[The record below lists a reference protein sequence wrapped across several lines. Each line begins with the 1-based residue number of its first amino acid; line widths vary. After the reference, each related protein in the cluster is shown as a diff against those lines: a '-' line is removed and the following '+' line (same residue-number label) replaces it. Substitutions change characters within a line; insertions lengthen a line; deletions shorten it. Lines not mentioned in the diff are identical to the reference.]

1 MAEPPK
7 RDATRP
13 NFVGDTFRHD
23 SANFPTFKVNVP
35 APTRPAAAATPKAQA
50 QAPAAKPKGG
60 A

>member
-7 RDATRP
+7 KPT
-13 NFVGDTFRHD
+13 TSTYRHD

-35 APTRPAAAATPKAQA
+35 APTKSAAVSPPKVQA
-50 QAPAAKPKGG
+50 PAPAAKPKG

>member
-7 RDATRP
+7 QPAPRP
-13 NFVGDTFRHD
+13 YFIGD

-35 APTRPAAAATPKAQA
+35 APTKSAAAAPPKALA
-50 QAPAAKPKGG
+50 PAPAAKPKGG